1 MGLSEHMMES
11 KADQGSPVDLDI
23 FSAFSRRWPLV
34 RMERGHLLGSFCQ
47 IAVWL
52 YSAKLR

>member
-1 MGLSEHMMES
+1 MES
-11 KADQGSPVDLDI
+11 SPVDLDI